1 MQQKQ
6 KRQNVEDAVHEMSKP
21 LARYIDDTDL
31 DRMLREQERD
41 GDPMAK
47 FLKKK
52 NEEQSKK
59 GKCPPKKMNCSN
71 LQNHER
77 YNVARSDWVHLVYR
91 IWVQLLSVAYR
102 KSY

>member
-1 MQQKQ
+1 MQAIDSKIVRWQCAISFSLVQQKQ
-6 KRQNVEDAVHEMSKP
+6 QRQKVEDAAREMSKP

-31 DRMLREQERD
+31 DRLLREQERD

-59 GKCPPKKMNCSN
+59 GKCPQKTE
-71 LQNHER
+71 L
-77 YNVARSDWVHLVYR
+77 
-91 IWVQLLSVAYR
+91 
-102 KSY
+102 